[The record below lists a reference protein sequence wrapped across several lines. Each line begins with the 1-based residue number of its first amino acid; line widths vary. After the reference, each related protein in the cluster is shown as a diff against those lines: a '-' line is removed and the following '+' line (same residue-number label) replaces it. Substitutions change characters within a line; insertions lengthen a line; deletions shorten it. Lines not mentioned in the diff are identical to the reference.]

1 MQHLLPPGLPL
12 SQGHPL
18 ATILCVAAASSVVIL
33 VLQTIYDVKV
43 NKWLKG
49 ALEDQDARFSGPIE
63 SRPHLY
69 EHVNTKAFVTLAL
82 LRLEACAAL
91 SSLCVANV
99 LLHKSQHETDSNKK
113 ASWRT
118 HKGWASDTFV
128 YTESSGLPGIMGE
141 PEMLFCIFYIY
152 TVVLAILTLILGPRL
167 RAIVNAHLSCLLIL
181 AFGVHIYIDLLPLA
195 WSTYPQYTLTS
206 PWLTCIRLSIVG
218 VVALIIPGC
227 TPRPYLPTNLNHTD
241 PPNPEQTASLLSLIS
256 YQFLDS
262 LIWKAYRARK
272 LPYDELPPLADYD
285 RAEYLKERSFD
296 QLDPLRMK
304 KKRHLFWGLMHV
316 FRKEYCIM
324 AAMITTKVRAP
335 LGIRYLLQYLSD
347 PSNAGLA
354 RPWVWV
360 FWLFVGPVI
369 GSVSIEWYKFVAC
382 RAVTHAEAML
392 TQLIFEH
399 TLRVRLNIDQN
410 DKASERGSNLI
421 GRITNLMSMDSKN
434 ITEGCDFLL
443 IILGAPIQIVVSMVF
458 LYKIL
463 GWSAL
468 IGTVV
473 MLLSMLVPIKLGK
486 AMSDTQGK
494 RMKKAIESF
503 NLVRMIKM
511 FAWEKK
517 IKDKVVEKREEELYW
532 CKRQRYLTMA
542 SNQAN
547 FLISTAVMISTY
559 ATYTLWMKQS
569 LDASIVFSSITVF
582 DILRAQLQRLLWQL
596 PSTIQAQVSL
606 VRVNDFLNNTELL
619 DAYSEEK
626 RADSTMDPSHD
637 CSRVGFR
644 NAMFTWAPYTPRLS
658 NTQERNFSL
667 RIDGDLLFQSGKI
680 NVITGPTGSGKTSLL
695 MALLGEMHFTPT
707 SQDSWFSLP
716 RDGGVA
722 YAAQEPWLH
731 GGTIR
736 ENILFG
742 SEYEEERYMKGALVL
757 NPLLSVANDIQV
769 ISQCA
774 LERDFEL
781 LDAADE
787 TQVGDRGVTLSGGQK
802 ARVSLARAVY
812 SKAAVLILDG
822 TLSALDTHTSRLI
835 VDRCLKGDLIR
846 GRTVLFVT
854 HKIAMVSEISDFVVL
869 LGPEGRIANRGSV
882 TEVFGTN
889 PELHISMEKDREG
902 EQNYTRENYGVVA
915 FREQGPTKK
924 SKKVGMAAEELAKGR
939 VRWSAITFFL
949 IALGGPGFWILYLA
963 GSVLTALTVLLQT
976 YWLGTWAREYDAH
989 TDCPEHANAPFYLGV
1004 YGTICIFVIFLS
1016 ASTFAVHA
1024 DGSVRASR
1032 HIYDRLLASLLAAP
1046 LRWFDS
1052 TPSGRITSRF
1062 TQDLRSID
1070 TSLPNT
1076 LHKLVDLTIQ
1086 LVLRLSAILIFS
1098 PAFVFPGVALLVI
1111 GIWIGQVYITAQLWV
1126 KREMSNARSPVF
1138 GHFGAALAGV
1148 ATIRAY
1154 GAEEQL
1160 KSGAMDRIDKYTRAA
1175 RSFYNVNR
1183 WICVRMDMLGALFAG
1198 CLATDLVHGRSSTTD
1213 LSDTGFSLNMAIAL
1227 SGGILWWVRN
1237 LNEFEV
1243 QASSLERIQD
1253 YLTIDQEP
1261 PAVPEKVPPAYWPA
1275 SGSLVVEN
1283 LIARY
1288 SPDGPAVLHG
1298 LSFEIKS
1305 GERVG
1310 VVGRTGSGKSSLI
1323 LSLLRMIPA
1332 EGNVYYDGIPTD
1344 AVNLDAL
1351 RSSITMI
1358 PQQPELM
1365 SGTVRQN
1372 LDPFGEHDDAALHS
1386 ALHSVGLSTLQGEGD
1401 EGYIGL
1407 DTAVSA
1413 GGGNFSL
1420 GQRQIIALARAI
1432 LRKSKV
1438 VILDE
1443 ATAAIDH
1450 KTDAAIQN
1458 SIRTESTGMT
1468 LIIIAHR
1475 LQTICDADKIMV
1487 LEAGKIVEFDTP
1499 AALLQKPGGTYK
1511 LLVDQSKD
1519 RDVLQAAV
1527 KDKLTGSVD

>member
-1 MQHLLPPGLPL
+1 
-12 SQGHPL
+12 
-18 ATILCVAAASSVVIL
+18 
-33 VLQTIYDVKV
+33 
-43 NKWLKG
+43 
-49 ALEDQDARFSGPIE
+49 
-63 SRPHLY
+63 
-69 EHVNTKAFVTLAL
+69 
-82 LRLEACAAL
+82 
-91 SSLCVANV
+91 
-99 LLHKSQHETDSNKK
+99 
-113 ASWRT
+113 
-118 HKGWASDTFV
+118 
-128 YTESSGLPGIMGE
+128 
-141 PEMLFCIFYIY
+141 
-152 TVVLAILTLILGPRL
+152 
-167 RAIVNAHLSCLLIL
+167 
-181 AFGVHIYIDLLPLA
+181 
-195 WSTYPQYTLTS
+195 
-206 PWLTCIRLSIVG
+206 
-218 VVALIIPGC
+218 
-227 TPRPYLPTNLNHTD
+227 
-241 PPNPEQTASLLSLIS
+241 
-256 YQFLDS
+256 
-262 LIWKAYRARK
+262 
-272 LPYDELPPLADYD
+272 
-285 RAEYLKERSFD
+285 
-296 QLDPLRMK
+296 
-304 KKRHLFWGLMHV
+304 
-316 FRKEYCIM
+316 
-324 AAMITTKVRAP
+324 
-335 LGIRYLLQYLSD
+335 
-347 PSNAGLA
+347 
-354 RPWVWV
+354 
-360 FWLFVGPVI
+360 
-369 GSVSIEWYKFVAC
+369 
-382 RAVTHAEAML
+382 ML

-399 TLRVRLNIDQN
+399 TLRARLNTNQN
-410 DKASERGSNLI
+410 DKKNEKDSNLI
-421 GRITNLMSMDSKN
+421 GRITNLMSTDSKN

-443 IILGAPIQIVVSMVF
+443 IVLSAPIQIVASMVF

-486 AMSDTQGK
+486 AMSNTQSK
-494 RMKKAIESF
+494 RMKKTDARVQTIVESF

-511 FAWEKK
+511 FAWEEK
-517 IKDKVVEKREEELYW
+517 IKEKVAEKREEELYW
-532 CKRQRYLTMA
+532 YKRQRYLTMA

-547 FLISTAVMISTY
+547 FLIPMAVMISTY

-742 SEYEEERYMKGALVL
+742 SEYEEERYMKGVLALK
-757 NPLLSVANDIQV
+757 PLLLVANDIQV

-802 ARVSLARAVY
+802 VDQGSEVLVVCVLTWSPQARVSLARAVY
-812 SKAAVLILDG
+812 SKAAVLILDDI
-822 TLSALDTHTSRLI
+822 LSALDTHTSRSII
-835 VDRCLKGDLIR
+835 VQCLKGDLIR

-854 HKIAMVSEISDFVVL
+854 HNIAMVGEISDFVVL

-882 TEVFGTN
+882 SEVFNTN
-889 PELHISMEKDREG
+889 PELHISMEKDRG
-902 EQNYTRENYGVVA
+902 TDQKHTLENHDAVA

-924 SKKVGMAAEELAKGR
+924 SKKAGVAAEELAEGR
-939 VRWSAITFFL
+939 VRWHALTFFL
-949 IALGGPGFWILYLA
+949 NALGGAGFWILYLA
-963 GSVLTALTVLLQT
+963 GSILAALAVLLQT
-976 YWLGTWAREYDAH
+976 YWLGAWAREYD
-989 TDCPEHANAPFYLGV
+989 TRSGLPEEVDAPFYLGV
-1004 YGTICIFVIFLS
+1004 YGTICIFVILLS
-1016 ASTFAVHA
+1016 VSTFTIHV

-1032 HIYDRLLASLLAAP
+1032 HIHDRLLASLLAAP

-1062 TQDLRSID
+1062 TQDIRSID
-1070 TSLPNT
+1070 GSLPNT
-1076 LHKLVDLTIQ
+1076 LQKLVDLTIQ
-1086 LVLRLSAILIFS
+1086 LALRLSAILIFS
-1098 PAFVFPGVALLVI
+1098 PVFVFPGATLLVI

-1198 CLATDLVHGRSSTTD
+1198 CLAAYLVYGGSSTTD
-1213 LSDTGFSLNMAIAL
+1213 ASDTGFSLNMAIAL

-1243 QASSLERIQD
+1243 QANSLERIQD

-1261 PAVPEKVPPAYWPA
+1261 PAVPEKIPPAYWPA

-1283 LIARY
+1283 LVARY

-1305 GERVG
+1305 GERIG
-1310 VVGRTGSGKSSLI
+1310 VVGRTGSGKSSLT
-1323 LSLLRMIPA
+1323 LSLLRMIPI
-1332 EGNVYYDGIPTD
+1332 EGNVYYDGIPTH

-1372 LDPFGEHDDAALHS
+1372 LDPFGDYDDAGLHS
-1386 ALHSVGLSTLQGEGD
+1386 ALQSAGLNMLQVEGD

-1420 GQRQIIALARAI
+1420 GQRQIVALARAI

-1438 VILDE
+1438 LILDE
-1443 ATAAIDH
+1443 ATAAIDY
-1450 KTDAAIQN
+1450 KTDGAIQN
-1458 SIRTESTGMT
+1458 LIRTELTGMT
-1468 LIIIAHR
+1468 LIIVAHR

-1499 AALLQKPGGTYK
+1499 AALLQRPEGAYK
-1511 LLVDQSKD
+1511 SLVDQNAD
-1519 RDVLQAAV
+1519 RDVFYAAV
-1527 KDKLTGSVD
+1527 EERLTGVIG